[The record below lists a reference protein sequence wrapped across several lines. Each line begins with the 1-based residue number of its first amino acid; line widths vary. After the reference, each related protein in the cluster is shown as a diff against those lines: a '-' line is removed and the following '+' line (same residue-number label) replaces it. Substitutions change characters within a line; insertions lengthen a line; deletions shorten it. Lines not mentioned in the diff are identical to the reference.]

1 MVLHEA
7 RDQAREETD
16 MSRNVQFIVDSDGN
30 KTAVVLPL
38 DEYEEMLEDLHIGSV
53 ARESKDEP
61 RRPFAK
67 VVEEMRAAGE
77 IDV

>member
-1 MVLHEA
+1 
-7 RDQAREETD
+7 

-30 KTAVVLPL
+30 RTAVVLPL
-38 DEYEEMLEDLHIGSV
+38 DEYEEMLEDLHIGRA

-61 RRPFAK
+61 RRPFSEI
-67 VVEEMRAAGE
+67 VDEMRAAGE